1 MMKRALILG
10 LGLSSLTILP
20 AAAADLPVKARPALP
35 PIVTVY
41 NWSGCYI
48 GGNAGGKWATTR
60 DDVLVGAVPGSPA
73 VTSSFDRATGSTF
86 LGGGQ
91 VGCNWQAP
99 GSNWVFGVEGDA
111 DWHRWTVGR
120 TQPVTVSPLVVGDT
134 FDVTSRWQASF
145 RGRVG
150 YAWDRW
156 MLYATGGLAIT
167 EARVGSNFPIFVGA
181 VTFPATSA
189 VDTKTLLGAT
199 VGGGLEYAITNN
211 WSVGVEGR
219 YSWYGNQTFSGGTVA
234 AVPVVGAVPTFL
246 FAPVTRTVRLDTVE
260 VTGRLN
266 YKFDWGG
273 PVVARY

>member
-1 MMKRALILG
+1 MA
-10 LGLSSLTILP
+10 
-20 AAAADLPVKARPALP
+20 VKARPLP
-35 PIVTVY
+35 PVVVY
-41 NWSGCYI
+41 NWTGCYI
-48 GGNAGGKWATTR
+48 GVNGGWKEGRFREDVRTPAATAVIPGFTTGIPVAA
-60 DDVLVGAVPGSPA
+60 DSVGLDGLHADSGAV
-73 VTSSFDRATGSTF
+73 
-86 LGGGQ
+86 GGQ
-91 VGCNWQAP
+91 VGCRWETADH
-99 GSNWVFGVEGDA
+99 WVFGVEGDA